1 MEAEFGTRL
10 TKTFE
15 VDDGYGNVYVKPIL
29 VQTFNDG
36 DEVKSDFGLRK
47 MDVLKKSN
55 IGTFRSRRPLWFLL
69 ITSQHT
75 AGPTIPSAVIT
86 GHHP

>member
-36 DEVKSDFGLRK
+36 DEVKSDWLAKNGRAE
-47 MDVLKKSN
+47 KSN
-55 IGTFRSRRPLWFLL
+55 IGTFRSRRPLWFL
-69 ITSQHT
+69 
-75 AGPTIPSAVIT
+75 
-86 GHHP
+86 